1 MALRVL
7 VTDGMD
13 AGAMEQLRKDGY
25 EVIEQFYEPDQL
37 GAALRDFDV
46 VIIRSATKIKE
57 PQIDAAAG
65 SRLKLI
71 IRAGVGVDNIAV
83 KYAEE
88 HGIQVKNTPRASSN
102 AVAELAL
109 ALLFSCA
116 RNISIAG
123 HTMRE
128 NKWEKKAYS
137 KGFELSG
144 KTMGVIGYG
153 RIGQLVG
160 AKGQALGMNVLSVV
174 HRNKPEG
181 CECETMHFVTMD
193 ELLSQ
198 SDIVVLCAPSGD
210 KPLVDAESLAKMK
223 DGVVILNFARDTLVN
238 DDDMAAALEAGKV
251 ARYVSDF
258 PNPKVVHMKNVILT
272 PHLGASTRESEDN
285 CAVMAVKEITDY
297 LENGNIKNSVNY
309 PACDMGVCQAESR
322 IAVLHMNIPNMIG
335 QITAILAAQGVN
347 ISDMTNKSRDKFA
360 YTLLDLEHKP
370 EEATVEKLK
379 AIEGVLRVRIVK

>member
-1 MALRVL
+1 MRIL

-13 AGAMEQLRKDGY
+13 KTAMAELKAQGH
-25 EVIEQFYEPDQL
+25 EVVEQFYEPAEL
-37 GAALRDFDV
+37 GKALRDFDV
-46 VIIRSATKIKE
+46 VVVRSKTKVRANH
-57 PQIDAAAG
+57 IDEAKG
-65 SRLKLI
+65 GKLKLI
-71 IRAGVGVDNIAV
+71 IRGGVGVDNIDV
-83 KYAEE
+83 KYAEAN
-88 HGIQVKNTPRASSN
+88 GITVKNTPKASSQS
-102 AVAELAL
+102 VAELAMGHM
-109 ALLFSCA
+109 FSCA
-116 RNISIAG
+116 RYLSIAG

-223 DGVVILNFARDTLVN
+223 DGVVIINVSRGANVN
-238 DDDMAAALEAGKV
+238 EAALLDALNSGKV
-251 ARYVSDF
+251 KAAGLDVWLSEKDPNWALASHPAVSC
-258 PNPKVVHMKNVILT
+258 T
-272 PHLGASTRESEDN
+272 PHIGAGT
-285 CAVMAVKEITDY
+285 KEAQKRIGAELVDIV
-297 LENGNIKNSVNY
+297 ENFG
-309 PACDMGVCQAESR
+309 
-322 IAVLHMNIPNMIG
+322 
-335 QITAILAAQGVN
+335 
-347 ISDMTNKSRDKFA
+347 
-360 YTLLDLEHKP
+360 
-370 EEATVEKLK
+370 
-379 AIEGVLRVRIVK
+379 

>member
-1 MALRVL
+1 M
-7 VTDGMD
+7 
-13 AGAMEQLRKDGY
+13 
-25 EVIEQFYEPDQL
+25 
-37 GAALRDFDV
+37 
-46 VIIRSATKIKE
+46 
-57 PQIDAAAG
+57 
-65 SRLKLI
+65 
-71 IRAGVGVDNIAV
+71 
-83 KYAEE
+83 
-88 HGIQVKNTPRASSN
+88 KNTPRASSN

-223 DGVVILNFARDTLVN
+223 DGVVIINVSRGAN
-238 DDDMAAALEAGKV
+238 KAAGLDVWLSEKDPNWALASHP
-251 ARYVSDF
+251 AVSC
-258 PNPKVVHMKNVILT
+258 T
-272 PHLGASTRESEDN
+272 PHIGAGT
-285 CAVMAVKEITDY
+285 KEAQKRIGAELVDIV
-297 LENGNIKNSVNY
+297 ENFG
-309 PACDMGVCQAESR
+309 
-322 IAVLHMNIPNMIG
+322 
-335 QITAILAAQGVN
+335 
-347 ISDMTNKSRDKFA
+347 
-360 YTLLDLEHKP
+360 
-370 EEATVEKLK
+370 
-379 AIEGVLRVRIVK
+379 

>member
-1 MALRVL
+1 MRIL

-13 AGAMEQLRKDGY
+13 KTAMAQLREQGH
-25 EVIEQFYEPDQL
+25 EVVEQFYEPDQL

-46 VIIRSATKIKE
+46 AVVRSKTKVRKE
-57 PQIDAAAG
+57 HIDAAKG
-65 SRLKLI
+65 GKLKMI
-71 IRAGVGVDNIAV
+71 IRGGVGVDNIDV

-88 HGIQVKNTPRASSN
+88 NGITVKNTPKASSES
-102 AVAELAL
+102 VAELAL
-109 ALLFSCA
+109 GHMFSCA
-116 RNISIAG
+116 RYLSIAG

-223 DGVVILNFARDTLVN
+223 DGVVIINVSRGANVN
-238 DDDMAAALEAGKV
+238 EAALLDALNSGKV
-251 ARYVSDF
+251 KAAGLDVWLSEKDPNWALASHPAVSC
-258 PNPKVVHMKNVILT
+258 T
-272 PHLGASTRESEDN
+272 PHIGAGT
-285 CAVMAVKEITDY
+285 KEAQKRIGAELVDIV
-297 LENGNIKNSVNY
+297 ENFG
-309 PACDMGVCQAESR
+309 
-322 IAVLHMNIPNMIG
+322 
-335 QITAILAAQGVN
+335 
-347 ISDMTNKSRDKFA
+347 
-360 YTLLDLEHKP
+360 
-370 EEATVEKLK
+370 
-379 AIEGVLRVRIVK
+379 

>member
-1 MALRVL
+1 MSFRVL

-25 EVIEQFYEPDQL
+25 EVVEQFYEPDQL
-37 GAALRDFDV
+37 GEALRDFDA

-57 PQIDAAAG
+57 PQIDAAKG

-83 KYAEE
+83 KYAEAA
-88 HGIQVKNTPRASSN
+88 GITVKNTPRASSN
-102 AVAELAL
+102 AVAELAI

-137 KGFELSG
+137 KGFELAG

-153 RIGQLVG
+153 RIGQMVG

-181 CECETMHFVTMD
+181 CECETM
-193 ELLSQ
+193 
-198 SDIVVLCAPSGD
+198 
-210 KPLVDAESLAKMK
+210 
-223 DGVVILNFARDTLVN
+223 
-238 DDDMAAALEAGKV
+238 
-251 ARYVSDF
+251 
-258 PNPKVVHMKNVILT
+258 
-272 PHLGASTRESEDN
+272 
-285 CAVMAVKEITDY
+285 
-297 LENGNIKNSVNY
+297 
-309 PACDMGVCQAESR
+309 
-322 IAVLHMNIPNMIG
+322 
-335 QITAILAAQGVN
+335 
-347 ISDMTNKSRDKFA
+347 
-360 YTLLDLEHKP
+360 
-370 EEATVEKLK
+370 
-379 AIEGVLRVRIVK
+379 